1 VTRPARRRPTSGAA
15 PSLPTYVPS
24 RSCPSRRGAVAA
36 AALASCLAAAL
47 AVGARPVAAQVGH
60 LPERSPF
67 EDLEY
72 RQSVTVHGG
81 WLQAGGGRAGVAP
94 RGGAL
99 GGLQYDLLIGGP
111 ASFTVRLREVASER
125 TVIDPARDAGDREI
139 GTEQRPLT
147 LLDVGLSIALTGQ
160 KSYRRLVPLVH
171 AGAGIASN
179 FQGADP
185 GGFRFGT
192 RFALAYG
199 AGVRWVPPGRRL
211 AYRADLGWHLYQ
223 VRFPGSYFQPGL
235 DGTQVFPA
243 GQSNS
248 SWQNNMAITVGA
260 SYQFRR

>member
-1 VTRPARRRPTSGAA
+1 LPRSSALVPA
-15 PSLPTYVPS
+15 L
-24 RSCPSRRGAVAA
+24 RSALALAGAVL
-36 AALASCLAAAL
+36 ALPAL
-47 AVGARPVAAQVGH
+47 PHALAAQVGYE
-60 LPERSPF
+60 PARSPF
-67 EDLEY
+67 QDLEY
-72 RQSVTVHGG
+72 RQGLTLTGG
-81 WLQAGGGRAGVAP
+81 YLAASAGRGGVGPTGGPLAGV
-94 RGGAL
+94 R
-99 GGLQYDLLIGGP
+99 YDLLMAGP
-111 ASFTVRLREVASER
+111 AWFTARVQGVASER